1 MSSTRSGSGND
12 KTTEIRTFY
21 ETVKVVIMR
30 EKGFEQTQEDILRE
44 RASVLARTG
53 ESVHVALEKLNSIEN
68 AIEDRIKILYKTDEN
83 GNNKTETENGDKSN
97 CSTEDLFNE
106 INREIFRYNK
116 AREYAKLRYY
126 YLIITREA
134 MGLRR
139 HKMVEEIYEIPSQKQ
154 NIQRW

>member
-1 MSSTRSGSGND
+1 
-12 KTTEIRTFY
+12 
-21 ETVKVVIMR
+21 MR

-44 RASVLARTG
+44 RASVLARAG
-53 ESVHVALEKLNSIEN
+53 ESVFIALKKLNSIEKV
-68 AIEDRIKILYKTDEN
+68 IEDRASILNNALEN
-83 GNNKTETENGDKSN
+83 GNGETETENGDKLN
-97 CSTEDLFNE
+97 CSTEELFNE

-116 AREYAKLRYY
+116 AREFAKLRYY